1 LNIRRHCV
9 EDLQHE
15 IVSLNYGQKITG
27 CPLNKPVLNLQ
38 RNKVHRRF
46 SSAAENNLRQRR
58 PVIRTVRY
66 VERDNYKKWRALSF
80 CRVLSLQNEGHK
92 KMTIH
97 KIEQLTFCWLI

>member
-66 VERDNYKKWRALSF
+66 VERDNYKSGKPRHFVAFSPYKMKVTRKWRSIKLNSWHF
-80 CRVLSLQNEGHK
+80 VG
-92 KMTIH
+92 
-97 KIEQLTFCWLI
+97 